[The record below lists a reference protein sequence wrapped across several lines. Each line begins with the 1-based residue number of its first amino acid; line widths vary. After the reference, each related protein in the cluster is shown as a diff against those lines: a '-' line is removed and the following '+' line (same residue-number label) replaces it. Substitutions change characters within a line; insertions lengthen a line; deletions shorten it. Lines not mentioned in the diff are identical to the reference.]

1 MRELFVWAVCATS
14 LAAQAVWPE
23 FHGPKRDSVVTS
35 RSLPL
40 TWSEQDNVRWK
51 VPVPGEGWSSP
62 VVCDGR
68 AWLTTA
74 TDSGSKLHALAVDIE
89 RGEWVHKKVVFTID
103 EVGHKNALN
112 SHASPTPVVE
122 PGRLYVHFGTYG
134 TACFDTETCEEI
146 WRRRDINCDHME
158 GPGSSPILVGDLLV
172 FHVDGGDVQYVTAL
186 DKRSGETVWRTDRSI
201 DLSKYQKDIR
211 KAYCTPIV
219 AQLDGVEV
227 LVSPGAHAAMAYD
240 VRTGEEKW
248 RVRYRGFSLA
258 SRPMFDGQRVYIATG
273 FMRAQLYAVDFT
285 GEGDVTDEAVAW
297 KWRRNVPKMPTPL
310 LLGDRIIMVD
320 DNGYATCL
328 DTATGEAVWRH
339 RLGGEH
345 CSTPLCVD
353 DRIYFFDREGRTVV
367 LARADEYRVLAE
379 NQLDDGFMAS
389 PAVVGDAFLLCSK
402 THLYRI
408 EALR

>member
-310 LLGDRIIMVD
+310 LLGDRIFMVD

-389 PAVVGDAFLLCSK
+389 PAVVGDAFLLRSK
-402 THLYRI
+402 SHLYRI
-408 EALR
+408 EARR